1 MQLQRPGQTPIR
13 AALAAVF
20 LRGGG
25 VDESRDASPPGTGA
39 PAEQANRRLTSAKG
53 SRVYNLPAASGQ
65 RPAAS
70 GQRPAA

>member
-1 MQLQRPGQTPIR
+1 MQFQRPEQTPIR

-25 VDESRDASPPGTGA
+25 VDESRDASPPGAGSGA
-39 PAEQANRRLTSAKG
+39 PAGQANRRLTPPPLRPHTIS
-53 SRVYNLPAASGQ
+53 Q